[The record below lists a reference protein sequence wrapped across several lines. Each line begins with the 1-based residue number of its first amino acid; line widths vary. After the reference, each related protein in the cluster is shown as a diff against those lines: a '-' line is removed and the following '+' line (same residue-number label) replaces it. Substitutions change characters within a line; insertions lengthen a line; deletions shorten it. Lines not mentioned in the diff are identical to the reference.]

1 MARTCSSRSILS
13 IGIPLLC
20 LLLAGCTEANRP
32 PADRRLSPSLTVPA
46 KELRTELKKLPEYKV
61 LGVVRLLGGH
71 YFAEILIPE
80 FSRKTPISV
89 REAAL
94 REIAKIEDLAKASL
108 YSTKEAFKANNSEW
122 FAKMHP
128 EAMKTGYLGALEGGR
143 FIPGETL
150 YP

>member
-1 MARTCSSRSILS
+1 MTIQDLSRPILSMSIL
-13 IGIPLLC
+13 LLC
-20 LLLAGCTEANRP
+20 LLLAGCSDAKLP
-32 PADRRLSPSLTVPA
+32 PADKRLSPPLTMPA
-46 KELRTELKKLPEYKV
+46 KEIKTELKKLPEYKV
-61 LGVVRLLGGH
+61 LGAVRLLGGH

-94 REIAKIEDLAKASL
+94 REIAKIEDLTKASL

-128 EAMKTGYLGALEGGR
+128 DAMKTGYLGALESGR